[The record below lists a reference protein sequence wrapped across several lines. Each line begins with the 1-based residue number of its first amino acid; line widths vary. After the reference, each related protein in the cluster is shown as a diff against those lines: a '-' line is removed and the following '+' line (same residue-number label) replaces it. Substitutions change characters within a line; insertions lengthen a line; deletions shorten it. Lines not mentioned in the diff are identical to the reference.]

1 MVKSSR
7 QKRKVTN
14 KRKKRQSKKKVLRG
28 GMEGGPMAGGPM
40 AEHMCPFT
48 PEIISDKG
56 YPRFLDPDV
65 FEHIKDDLRYVEI
78 KGGVDQGGHMG
89 DVPDR
94 KHLIVYNLIP
104 KRGEEPRPYLKA
116 TELLFVSKG
125 IAEMDGWRPTN
136 IARGV
141 PPKKLEKKT
150 DDGYPQMM
158 ERLNSNKPLPL
169 PGAIAK
175 WTGGSGVTAYIV
187 CKSKIQ
193 PDLDICRQIA
203 GCLVLPYSPSGSET
217 YAAHYSKF
225 SNDELLNVKEGL
237 ENIYA

>member
-56 YPRFLDPDV
+56 YPKFLDPAV
-65 FEHIKDDLRYVEI
+65 FERIKDDLRYVEI
-78 KGGVDQGGHMG
+78 KGGDQGGHLG

-94 KHLIVYNLIP
+94 KHLIVYNLRP
-104 KRGEEPRPYLKA
+104 EPLKA

-125 IAEMDGWRPTN
+125 NAEMEGWRPTY
-136 IARGV
+136 IAHGS
-141 PPKKLEKKT
+141 PPKRLKKKT
-150 DDGYPQMM
+150 HGGYPQIM
-158 ERLNSNKPLPL
+158 ERLDSNEPLPL

-175 WTGGSGVTAYIV
+175 WTGGGGGTAYIV
-187 CKSKIQ
+187 CISKIQ
-193 PDLDICRQIA
+193 RDLDICRQIT
-203 GCLVLPYSPSGSET
+203 GCLKLPYSPSGSET
-217 YAAHYSKF
+217 YVTRYSQF
-225 SNDELLNVKEGL
+225 SNDKLLNVESG

>member
-56 YPRFLDPDV
+56 YPKFLDPAV

-78 KGGVDQGGHMG
+78 KGGVDQGGRMG
-89 DVPDR
+89 DVPE
-94 KHLIVYNLIP
+94 KPHLEVYPL
-104 KRGEEPRPYLKA
+104 RPDPLKA
-116 TELLFVSKG
+116 TELLFVRKG
-125 IAEMDGWRPTN
+125 IAEMEGWAATY
-136 IARGV
+136 IARGS
-141 PPKKLEKKT
+141 PPKRLKKKT
-150 DDGYPQMM
+150 HDGYPQMM
-158 ERLNSNKPLPL
+158 ERLDSNEPLPL

-187 CKSKIQ
+187 CKSKIY
-193 PDLDICRQIA
+193 PDLDICRRIA
-203 GCLVLPYSPSGSET
+203 ECLGLPYSPQGSENYIT
-217 YAAHYSKF
+217 HYQEF
-225 SNDELLNVKEGL
+225 SNDKLLNITEG
-237 ENIYA
+237 EDIYA

>member
-56 YPRFLDPDV
+56 YPQFLDPDV

-89 DVPDR
+89 DVPDK
-94 KHLIVYNLIP
+94 KHLEVYTL
-104 KRGEEPRPYLKA
+104 RPDPLKA
-116 TELLFVSKG
+116 TELLFVRKG
-125 IAEMDGWRPTN
+125 LVEMDGWIPTN
-136 IARGV
+136 IARGY
-141 PPKKLEKKT
+141 PPKKLEKET
-150 DDGYPQMM
+150 HDGYTQMM

-193 PDLDICRQIA
+193 SDLDICRRIVELLEP
-203 GCLVLPYSPSGSET
+203 LVGIPYSPSEYET

>member
-28 GMEGGPMAGGPM
+28 GMEGRPMAGGPM
-40 AEHMCPFT
+40 AGHMCPFT

-56 YPRFLDPDV
+56 IPNFLEPAV
-65 FEHIKDDLRYVEI
+65 FEVIKDDLRYVEI
-78 KGGVDQGGHMG
+78 KGGDQGGHLG

-94 KHLIVYNLIP
+94 KHLIVYNLKP
-104 KRGEEPRPYLKA
+104 DPLKA
-116 TELLFVSKG
+116 TELLFVKKG
-125 IAEMDGWRPTN
+125 ITGMDGWRITEN
-136 IARGV
+136 IARGS
-141 PPKKLEKKT
+141 PPKRLEKKT
-150 DDGYPQMM
+150 QGGYLQIM
-158 ERLNSNKPLPL
+158 ERLDSNEPLPL

-175 WTGGSGVTAYIV
+175 WKGGGGGTAYIV

-203 GCLVLPYSPSGSET
+203 ECLKLPYSPSGSET
-217 YAAHYSKF
+217 YVNRYSQF
-225 SNDELLNVKEGL
+225 SNDKLLNVEIG

>member
-28 GMEGGPMAGGPM
+28 GMDGGPMARGSM

-56 YPRFLDPDV
+56 YPQFLDPDV

-94 KHLIVYNLIP
+94 KHLEVYPL
-104 KRGEEPRPYLKA
+104 RPDPLKA
-116 TELLFVSKG
+116 TELLFFRDALRRS
-125 IAEMDGWRPTN
+125 EGWLAKEN
-136 IARGV
+136 IARGS
-141 PPKKLEKKT
+141 PPKKLEKKLH
-150 DDGYPQMM
+150 DEYIQVMK
-158 ERLNSNKPLPL
+158 RLDSNEPLPL

-175 WTGGSGVTAYIV
+175 WKGGMSSAYIV

-193 PDLDICRQIA
+193 SDLDICRQIA
-203 GCLVLPYSPSGSET
+203 GCLGLPYSPSGSET
-217 YAAHYSKF
+217 YAVHYSQF
-225 SNDELLNVKEGL
+225 SNDKLLNVTTG